1 MGRLDTIKAK
11 LASLLVEVAMSVLKT
26 DNGIFV
32 YDGEE
37 IAVDTALFVEDEEGN
52 RTPAEDGTYTL
63 EDERKIVVEGGK
75 IVEIIEKAEE
85 TEEPTEETPEE
96 EVAAEEIVETP
107 EEEEVAPEGGEPKEE
122 DNIAEL
128 KERVEVLE
136 ATVAELTSAIETLKT
151 ETLSKLSMSAAKPA
165 TVEFEQ
171 LSAVPKKTGDSKVD
185 RFLERYG
192 NK

>member
-1 MGRLDTIKAK
+1 MGRLENIKAK

-37 IAVDTALFVEDEEGN
+37 IAIDTALFVEDEEGN

-75 IVEIIEKAEE
+75 IVEIIEKEEETPAEDETPAEE
-85 TEEPTEETPEE
+85 EVVAEEVVEETPAEEIAEPTEEEKD
-96 EVAAEEIVETP
+96 EV
-107 EEEEVAPEGGEPKEE
+107 
-122 DNIAEL
+122 AEL
-128 KERVEVLE
+128 KARVEVLE
-136 ATVAELTSAIETLKT
+136 ATVEELVATIETFKT
-151 ETLSKLSMSAAKPA
+151 EMLSKLNMSAARPA
-165 TVEFEQ
+165 TEEFEQ
-171 LSAVPKKTGDSKVD
+171 ITAPLKSGNSKVD

>member
-1 MGRLDTIKAK
+1 MGRLENIKAK

-75 IVEIIEKAEE
+75 IVEIIEKEEETPAEE
-85 TEEPTEETPEE
+85 EVVAEEVVEETPAEEIAEPTEEKD
-96 EVAAEEIVETP
+96 EV
-107 EEEEVAPEGGEPKEE
+107 
-122 DNIAEL
+122 AEL
-128 KERVEVLE
+128 KARVEVLE
-136 ATVAELTSAIETLKT
+136 ATVEELVATIETFKT
-151 ETLSKLSMSAAKPA
+151 EMLSKLNMSAARPA
-165 TVEFEQ
+165 TEEFEQ
-171 LSAVPKKTGDSKVD
+171 ITAPLKSGNSKVD